1 MTRQV
6 RVLVVDDSAFMR
18 KVLTELLQSDPS
30 VTVVGTARDG
40 REGVEKTLAL
50 QPDVLTMDIEMPQLD
65 GFGALREIMSRR
77 PTPVVMVSS
86 HTSEGAEATVRAL
99 ALGAVDFVA
108 KPSGSI
114 SLNMHVTRDELV
126 AKVKAAATATPR
138 VRRFNFDP
146 VARKEVRP
154 ADPPLCTAG
163 PTVQAPHLPAHTAS
177 LPWHPPG
184 APSAP
189 APAVFDT
196 APISRRL
203 VVIGC
208 STGGPGALHQII
220 PRLPAD
226 LPAGVLVVQHM
237 PAGFTRSLAQRLD
250 EISGIH
256 VKEAEEGDRV
266 VNGHVLVAPGGY
278 HMTVDHD
285 GRIRLN
291 QEPAIHGVRPAVDKT
306 LESVVPIWGNRMIGV
321 ILTGMGYDGAKGMVS
336 LKKAGGKTVAEDAS
350 TCVVYGMPKVVVELG
365 AADQVLPVH
374 EIPDAIVR
382 LVREG

>member
-1 MTRQV
+1 MTRTV

-18 KVLTELLQSDPS
+18 KILTDLLQSDPTI
-30 VTVVGTARDG
+30 TVVGTARDG
-40 REGVEKTLAL
+40 SDGVEKCLAL
-50 QPDVLTMDIEMPQLD
+50 QPDVLTMDIEMPKLD

-86 HTSEGAEATVRAL
+86 HTREGAEATVRAL

-126 AKVKAAATATPR
+126 AKVKGAAGATPR
-138 VRRFNFDP
+138 YRRVMAELPPVRREAKLQ
-146 VARKEVRP
+146 VAAASMER
-154 ADPPLCTAG
+154 
-163 PTVQAPHLPAHTAS
+163 APDHGVT
-177 LPWHPPG
+177 
-184 APSAP
+184 
-189 APAVFDT
+189 
-196 APISRRL
+196 SRRL

-220 PRLPAD
+220 PRLPAE
-226 LPAGVLVVQHM
+226 LGAGVLVVQHM

-250 EISGIH
+250 EISAIR

-266 VNGHVLVAPGGY
+266 VDGQVLVAPGGY
-278 HMTVDHD
+278 HMLVDAE

-291 QEPAIHGVRPAVDKT
+291 QDPPMHGVRPAVDKT
-306 LESVVPIWGNRMIGV
+306 LESVVPLWGSRSVGV

-336 LKKAGGKTVAEDAS
+336 LKRSGGRTIAEDAS
-350 TCVVYGMPKVVVELG
+350 TCVVYGMPKVVAELG
-365 AADQVLPVH
+365 AADHVLPIQ
-374 EIPDAIVR
+374 EISEAIVR
-382 LVREG
+382 MIREG